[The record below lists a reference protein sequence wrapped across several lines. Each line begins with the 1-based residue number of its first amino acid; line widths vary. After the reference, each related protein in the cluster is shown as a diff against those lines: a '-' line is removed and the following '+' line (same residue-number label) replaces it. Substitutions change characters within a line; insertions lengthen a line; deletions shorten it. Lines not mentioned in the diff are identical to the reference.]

1 MRSVKALMNLS
12 GRKALVVGGA
22 GHIGGAVADGLA
34 ELGAIV
40 SILDL
45 DEAACEAKLSSLAE
59 YGNHGGAAVRCDL
72 RDEKDTRRSIQA
84 AISHMEGMDIIVHC
98 AAFVGTTQMD
108 GWAVPFEEQSVDAW
122 DAAIR
127 VNLTSAFVIAQE
139 ARIALAASGHGS
151 VIFFGSTY
159 GIVGTD
165 LRLYENTEMANP
177 PGYAASK
184 GGVIQLSRHLATVMA
199 PNVRVNSIT
208 PGGVWRG
215 QPESFH
221 EQYVSRTPLK
231 RMATEQD
238 LKGAAVYLAS
248 DMSEYVTGHN
258 LVVDG
263 GWTAW

>member
-1 MRSVKALMNLS
+1 MRSVKALMDLS

-45 DEAACEAKLSSLAE
+45 DKAACEEKLSSLAE
-59 YGNHGGAAVRCDL
+59 YGNHGGTAVRCDL
-72 RDEKDTRRSIQA
+72 RDEQDTRQSIQA
-84 AISHMEGMDIIVHC
+84 AIAHMGGMDIIVHC
-98 AAFVGTTQMD
+98 AAFVGTTQMS
-108 GWAVPFEEQSVDAW
+108 GWAVPFEEQTVDAW

-127 VNLTSAFVIAQE
+127 VNLTSAFIIAQE

-199 PNVRVNSIT
+199 PDVRVNSIT
-208 PGGVWRG
+208 PGGVMRG

-221 EQYVSRTPLK
+221 EQYVFRTPLK
-231 RMATEQD
+231 RMASEQD

-258 LVVDG
+258 LIVDG